1 MCTGIAFQVPDLDGK
16 VQVRINI
23 TGTNEQ
29 VACVEA
35 KLSNRKTVDQKA
47 VGVTTALIVGL
58 GLIASAITSGLGHDN
73 TAAHVAANAMS
84 LFGYFQAQAMIA
96 MTAVNL
102 PPIVA
107 SWTQNFDWCMGII
120 RIGFMQTIFHWY
132 VQATGG
138 TPTNLLNNLE
148 KVSVNIQ
155 KRSMPPALE
164 KGVSLVARGLSAIA
178 ERSNNDNQI
187 NQDTSTVTLSGIER
201 VSFKS
206 KVEITNFF
214 LTGLSFFIAFLVT
227 VAIGV
232 ALFKYFSELA
242 IRMKWIHGTKFQ
254 QFRAQWLTCL
264 KGIMYRLVSDSLRP
278 F

>member
-1 MCTGIAFQVPDLDGK
+1 MGF
-16 VQVRINI
+16 
-23 TGTNEQ
+23 
-29 VACVEA
+29 
-35 KLSNRKTVDQKA
+35 
-47 VGVTTALIVGL
+47 TTAIIVGL

-120 RIGFMQTIFHWY
+120 RISFMQSVFHWY

-138 TPTNLLNNLE
+138 TPTNLMNNLD

-155 KRSMPPALE
+155 KRSLPVVE
-164 KGVSLVARGLSAIA
+164 KSVSIMARGLHALA
-178 ERSNNDNQI
+178 KRSNNDNSI
-187 NQDTSTVTLSGIER
+187 NQDTTTVTFSGMER

-206 KVEITNFF
+206 KVEVTNFF

-254 QFRAQWLTCL
+254 QFRASWLTCL
-264 KGIMYRLVSDSLRP
+264 KGIMYRLVSKHTSTSER
-278 F
+278 

>member
-1 MCTGIAFQVPDLDGK
+1 M
-16 VQVRINI
+16 
-23 TGTNEQ
+23 
-29 VACVEA
+29 ACVEA
-35 KLSNRKTVDQKA
+35 NLSNRKTVDQKA
-47 VGVTTALIVGL
+47 VGFTTAIIVGL

-120 RIGFMQTIFHWY
+120 RIGFMQNVFHWY

-138 TPTNLLNNLE
+138 TPTDLLNQLDS
-148 KVSVNIQ
+148 VSVNIQ
-155 KRSMPPALE
+155 KRSMPPAL
-164 KGVSLVARGLSAIA
+164 KNSASLVARGLGAVA
-178 ERSNNDNQI
+178 RRSNNDNQI
-187 NQDTSTVTLSGIER
+187 NQDPTTITVSGITR
-201 VSFKS
+201 VAFKS

-242 IRMKWIHGTKFQ
+242 IRMRWIHGTKFQ

-264 KGIMYRLVSDSLRP
+264 KGIMYRLVSGSLTFLSSRE
-278 F
+278 

>member
-1 MCTGIAFQVPDLDGK
+1 M
-16 VQVRINI
+16 
-23 TGTNEQ
+23 TGTGEQ

-35 KLSNRKTVDQKA
+35 ILSNRKTVDQKP
-47 VGVTTALIVGL
+47 VGVFTALIVGL

-120 RIGFMQTIFHWY
+120 RIGFMQRLFHWY

-138 TPTNLLNNLE
+138 VPTNVFSNLDHI
-148 KVSVNIQ
+148 SVNIQ
-155 KRSMPPALE
+155 KRSLPPPVRQAVSAMAQ
-164 KGVSLVARGLSAIA
+164 GVSAFVK
-178 ERSNNDNQI
+178 RSNNDNQD
-187 NQDTSTVTLSGIER
+187 QDHTTLTVSGIER

-206 KVEITNFF
+206 KIEITSFF

-227 VAIGV
+227 VAIGI
-232 ALFKYFSELA
+232 ALFKYISELF
-242 IRMKWIHGTKFQ
+242 IKMKWIHGTKFQ
-254 QFRAQWLTCL
+254 QFRANWLTCL
-264 KGIMYRLVSDSLRP
+264 KGIMYRLVSKP
-278 F
+278 VPVP

>member
-1 MCTGIAFQVPDLDGK
+1 M
-16 VQVRINI
+16 
-23 TGTNEQ
+23 
-29 VACVEA
+29 EA
-35 KLSNRKTVDQKA
+35 NLSNRKTVDQKA
-47 VGVTTALIVGL
+47 VGFTTAIIVGL

-120 RIGFMQTIFHWY
+120 RIGFMQNVFHWY

-138 TPTNLLNNLE
+138 TPTDLLNQLDS
-148 KVSVNIQ
+148 VSVNIQ
-155 KRSMPPALE
+155 KRSMPPAL
-164 KGVSLVARGLSAIA
+164 KNSASLVARGLGAVA
-178 ERSNNDNQI
+178 RRSNNDNQI
-187 NQDTSTVTLSGIER
+187 NQDPTTITVSGITR
-201 VSFKS
+201 VAFKS

-242 IRMKWIHGTKFQ
+242 IRMRWIHGTKFQ

-264 KGIMYRLVSDSLRP
+264 KGIMYRLVSGSLTFLSSRE
-278 F
+278 